1 MYICANRTNWIG
13 GFQTNRKEEAVRDIN
28 SVEPCQCDEDEID
41 LRELLKVIK
50 KRKSIIITTVILFL
64 VLAVIYIFVS
74 KPMYQAKATLEIGYQ
89 IVKPKTGKVS
99 VKYFDGAERIKH
111 YIDVKYD
118 TSGKYRKK
126 GTKAFLKEVDVP
138 RKTKQFVSFIA
149 YGLDNK
155 LAESKLKEA
164 LNDILSQHKLYLN
177 SAIEKTKESIDSK
190 KRDIQYDSKVLL
202 PQLENKLNILKT
214 VNIKKID
221 TQINLIKEG
230 NLKKI
235 DEKIK
240 FLNNITIPALKE
252 KIAKSSLEIKKKLNA
267 IKNIQKGVNSIEQAH
282 PALAAID
289 TMQAANLQNDIDR
302 LNMRIIDLQLQIKQI
317 NKQTIPDLEKQK
329 QRILEQ
335 TIPNLEAQKEKLL
348 KETIPS
354 VAGSIKR
361 LVEITIPTLKTE
373 ISLLEM
379 SINPPYLVGT
389 HIVGKIYTHDY
400 PVKPKKKLIVVVAII
415 TGIIF
420 GIFLAFFLE
429 FIGKEE
435 D

>member
-1 MYICANRTNWIG
+1 M
-13 GFQTNRKEEAVRDIN
+13 
-28 SVEPCQCDEDEID
+28 
-41 LRELLKVIK
+41 
-50 KRKSIIITTVILFL
+50 
-64 VLAVIYIFVS
+64 
-74 KPMYQAKATLEIGYQ
+74 
-89 IVKPKTGKVS
+89 
-99 VKYFDGAERIKH
+99 
-111 YIDVKYD
+111 
-118 TSGKYRKK
+118 
-126 GTKAFLKEVDVP
+126 
-138 RKTKQFVSFIA
+138 
-149 YGLDNK
+149 DNK

-190 KRDIQYDSKVLL
+190 KRSIQYDSKVLL

-214 VNIKKID
+214 VNLKKID

-235 DEKIK
+235 EEKIK

-267 IKNIQKGVNSIEQAH
+267 IKNIQKGVNSIERTH

-335 TIPNLEAQKEKLL
+335 TIPDLEAQKEKLL

-354 VAGSIKR
+354 VAGSIRR
-361 LVEITIPTLKTE
+361 LVEIAIPTLKTE

-389 HIVGKIYTHDY
+389 HIVGRIYTHDY

>member
-1 MYICANRTNWIG
+1 M
-13 GFQTNRKEEAVRDIN
+13 
-28 SVEPCQCDEDEID
+28 
-41 LRELLKVIK
+41 
-50 KRKSIIITTVILFL
+50 
-64 VLAVIYIFVS
+64 LAVIYIFVS

-99 VKYFDGAERIKH
+99 VKYFDDAERIKH

-126 GTKAFLKEVDVP
+126 GAKAFLKEVDVP
-138 RKTKQFVSFIA
+138 RKTKQFVSFVA
-149 YGLDNK
+149 YGLNNN

-190 KRDIQYDSKVLL
+190 KRSIQYDSKVLL

-214 VNIKKID
+214 VNLKKID

-235 DEKIK
+235 EEKIK
-240 FLNNITIPALKE
+240 FLKSITIPALKE

-267 IKNIQKGVNSIEQAH
+267 IKNIQKGVNSIERAH

-317 NKQTIPDLEKQK
+317 NKQTIPDLEKQKQRILEQTIPDLEKQK

-389 HIVGKIYTHDY
+389 HIVGRIYTHDY
-400 PVKPKKKLIVVVAII
+400 PVKPKKKLIIVIAII

>member
-1 MYICANRTNWIG
+1 M
-13 GFQTNRKEEAVRDIN
+13 
-28 SVEPCQCDEDEID
+28 
-41 LRELLKVIK
+41 
-50 KRKSIIITTVILFL
+50 
-64 VLAVIYIFVS
+64 LAVVYIFVS

-99 VKYFDGAERIKH
+99 VKYFDDAERIKH

-126 GTKAFLKEVDVP
+126 GAKAFLKEVDVP
-138 RKTKQFVSFIA
+138 RKTKQFVSFVA
-149 YGLDNK
+149 YGLNNN

-190 KRDIQYDSKVLL
+190 KRSIQYDSKVLL

-214 VNIKKID
+214 VNLKKIDTQINLIKTIDLKKID

-235 DEKIK
+235 EEKIK
-240 FLNNITIPALKE
+240 FLKSITIPALKE

-267 IKNIQKGVNSIEQAH
+267 IKNIQKGVNSIERAH

-335 TIPNLEAQKEKLL
+335 TISDLEKQKQRILEQTIPDLEAQKEKLL

-389 HIVGKIYTHDY
+389 HIVGRIYTHDY